1 MEVIRK
7 LEIPTDYL
15 FDVFKQSIES
25 DILTQTGK
33 KLTEEDFTGFEYVK
47 EFSKD
52 NKATIHIEKYERGK
66 AYYYSTNTDKNKIS
80 VKYDVR
86 PIDEYNSELRYTE
99 EIISYGYLQKIND
112 TFIGFIWGFLK
123 KRRFR
128 EILNQIEQSY
138 KV

>member
-1 MEVIRK
+1 MEVLRK
-7 LEIPTDYL
+7 MEIPTDYL

-33 KLTEEDFTGFEYVK
+33 SLTEDDFTGFEYVK

-52 NKATIHIEKYERGK
+52 TRAIIHIEKYERGN
-66 AYYYSTNTDKNKIS
+66 AYYYSTHTDKNKIS

-86 PIDEYNSELRYTE
+86 SIDEYNSELRYTE
-99 EIISYGYLQKIND
+99 KIISYGYLQKLND
-112 TFIGFIWGFLK
+112 TFIGLVWGFLK
-123 KRRFR
+123 KRRFK

-138 KV
+138 TE